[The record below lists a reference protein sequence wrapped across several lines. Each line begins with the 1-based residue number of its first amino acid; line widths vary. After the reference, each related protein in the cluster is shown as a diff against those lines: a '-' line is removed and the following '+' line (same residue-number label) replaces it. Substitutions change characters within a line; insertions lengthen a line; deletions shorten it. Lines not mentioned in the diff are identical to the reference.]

1 MIKTVILSCCLKRF
15 FFKVTVNLNPT
26 GTRKWSNA
34 FGSTLL
40 HYSTDSR
47 LHIWLHGMNK
57 MLKFFVPFHDQGA
70 NTSAVVQV
78 HHTYELL
85 FWPIIYGNKISFFW
99 GFFSPSFSGRQ
110 CLTVV
115 IYRIIP
121 VVSDMLYTFT
131 LCRYS
136 EATSERGTWTIAVW
150 S

>member
-1 MIKTVILSCCLKRF
+1 MLFKKILFQTDSKSQPNWNEKMIKCFWKYTFTLFHRLSC
-15 FFKVTVNLNPT
+15 
-26 GTRKWSNA
+26 
-34 FGSTLL
+34 
-40 HYSTDSR
+40 

-78 HHTYELL
+78 RHTYELL